1 VTKSDTA
8 LQQRQRSAVC
18 RTPGSEVISCSSTA
32 AEAGLA
38 KKMASDSSSKSGTI
52 IVVALNCA

>member
-1 VTKSDTA
+1 
-8 LQQRQRSAVC
+8 VC

-52 IVVALNCA
+52 IVVALNCAYEYD